1 MDVSFYVSWDLS
13 LQKRKILS
21 ERKRERERDGGL
33 LWVVIKCAINICL
46 LKHWAVRETIMIE
59 TAFDNKSKESFR
71 GKQTV
76 TYDYWYSY

>member
-1 MDVSFYVSWDLS
+1 MDISFYVSWDLS
-13 LQKRKILS
+13 FRK
-21 ERKRERERDGGL
+21 ERFYQRERERDGGL

-59 TAFDNKSKESFR
+59 TAFDNKSKEWFR

-76 TYDYWYSY
+76 TNNYWYSY

>member
-21 ERKRERERDGGL
+21 ETERERESL

>member
-1 MDVSFYVSWDLS
+1 MGPIS
-13 LQKRKILS
+13 S
-21 ERKRERERDGGL
+21 EKKDFIREREKEIEREREGGL

-46 LKHWAVRETIMIE
+46 LKHWDVRETIMIE